1 MKCVRLIIA
10 FPNYTAQNLG
20 AGKPERVRAGFF
32 AGLRLVWML
41 CLPLT
46 ALYWLAAP
54 ALVGVFLKS
63 ATGLALESGVSF
75 LRIVAPFYFVV
86 ASKLVSDGVLRGS
99 GQMKQFKCATF
110 SDLILRIMFAFLHPL
125 AWAIAAYGPPGP
137 WAGSSARRC
146 PSHAS
151 SQHSERRR
159 TGILDRLN

>member
-10 FPNYTAQNLG
+10 FPNYTVQNLG

-75 LRIVAPFYFVV
+75 LRIVTPFYFVV

-99 GQMKQFKCATF
+99 GQMKQFMCATF
-110 SDLILRIMFAFLHPL
+110 SDLILRIVFAFLLSPGMGYRGIWS
-125 AWAIAAYGPPGP
+125 AWPVGWIVGAAL
-137 WAGSSARRC
+137 SITCFISAQRKA
-146 PSHAS
+146 SH
-151 SQHSERRR
+151 RN
-159 TGILDRLN
+159 I

>member
-1 MKCVRLIIA
+1 MRCVRLIIA
-10 FPNYTAQNLG
+10 FPNYTVQNLG

-75 LRIVAPFYFVV
+75 LRIVSPFYFVV

-99 GQMKQFKCATF
+99 GQMKQFMCAPSATSYCASCSRSCF
-110 SDLILRIMFAFLHPL
+110 PL

-146 PSHAS
+146 PSHAFDS
-151 SQHSERRR
+151 LHIHSH
-159 TGILDRLN
+159 I